1 MPNRVKRI
9 GKRIKE
15 LSKNPGYV
23 ITQGAKFGNSMYDTL
38 PMEVAMKKGGK
49 IRKKKLQE
57 PRGKPPKEN
66 KRMLRGPEP
75 KIIKKKGG
83 KI

>member
-23 ITQGAKFGNSMYDTL
+23 ITQGAKFVNSMYDTTL
-38 PMEVAMKKGGK
+38 LDVDWQTAV
-49 IRKKKLQE
+49 
-57 PRGKPPKEN
+57 
-66 KRMLRGPEP
+66 
-75 KIIKKKGG
+75 
-83 KI
+83 

>member
-9 GKRIKE
+9 FKRIKE

-23 ITQGAKFGNSMYDTL
+23 ASEGAKLVNSMYDTL
-38 PMEVAMKKGGK
+38 PMEVALKKGGK
-49 IRKKKLQE
+49 IR
-57 PRGKPPKEN
+57 R
-66 KRMLRGPEP
+66 
-75 KIIKKKGG
+75 KKGG